1 MMDDVK
7 LPDLSK
13 IRGSDSKRRLPPQ
26 TSAEDTS
33 NWDNRAIALPNPNRP
48 YAEFIFGG
56 IDDNDLDI
64 VDSVTNPYVEQERLK
79 SVKNK
84 K

>member
-1 MMDDVK
+1 MEDVK
-7 LPDLSK
+7 LPDLSTV
-13 IRGSDSKRRLPPQ
+13 RGSNSKRELPPQ
-26 TSAEDTS
+26 ASAEDTS

-56 IDDNDLDI
+56 TDNDLDI

>member
-1 MMDDVK
+1 MEDDK

-13 IRGSDSKRRLPPQ
+13 VRGSSSKRELPPQ

-33 NWDNRAIALPNPNRP
+33 NWDNRAIALPDPKRST
-48 YAEFIFGG
+48 AQFILN
-56 IDDNDLDI
+56 DDDSDLI
-64 VDSVTNPYVEQERLK
+64 YTPAPTNPYLEQERLK
-79 SVKNK
+79 SVKSK

>member
-1 MMDDVK
+1 MEDVK

-13 IRGSDSKRRLPPQ
+13 VRGSDSKRELPPQ

-33 NWDNRAIALPNPNRP
+33 NWENRAIALPNPKRP

-56 IDDNDLDI
+56 NDLDFI
-64 VDSVTNPYVEQERLK
+64 DRTVNPYLEQERLK
-79 SVKNK
+79 SIKTRNRQVP
-84 K
+84 

>member
-1 MMDDVK
+1 MDDVK

-13 IRGSDSKRRLPPQ
+13 VRGSDSKKELPPQ

-33 NWDNRAIALPNPNRP
+33 NWDNRAIALPDPKRSS
-48 YAEFIFGG
+48 AQFIMNEDNSDLIA
-56 IDDNDLDI
+56 IDVID
-64 VDSVTNPYVEQERLK
+64 NPYLEQERLK
-79 SVKNK
+79 SVKSK

>member
-1 MMDDVK
+1 MKDVK

-13 IRGSDSKRRLPPQ
+13 IRGSDDKRELPPQ
-26 TSAEDTS
+26 ASAEDTS
-33 NWDNRAIALPNPNRP
+33 NWDNRAIALPDPKRSS
-48 YAEFIFGG
+48 AQFIKSDDTDAG
-56 IDDNDLDI
+56 IILAI
-64 VDSVTNPYVEQERLK
+64 ENPYLEQERLK